1 MTSTPPAGRAAVL
14 GAGSWGTAFSIVLA
28 DAGNEVT
35 LWARREEVCETI
47 NHERE
52 NADYLPGIQLPAT
65 VSATHDAEKAVHDA
79 DIVVLAVPSQTLREN
94 LTAWAELLPN
104 DAVLVSLAKGVEL
117 GTVKR
122 MSEVVA
128 EVTGA
133 APDRIGV
140 VSGPNLAKEIAR
152 REPAASVVACEDE
165 DVAKKLQSRCHTP
178 AFRPY
183 TSVDVLGCELG
194 GAYKNVVALSVGMAI
209 GLGFGD
215 NTTASVITRGLAETA
230 RLAMKLGANPM
241 TLMGLAGL
249 GDLVATC
256 SSPLS
261 RNRSFG
267 EKLGQGLTTE
277 EIRASTRQ
285 VAEGAKS
292 CSSLLALARQS
303 GVDAPIAEH
312 VDAVVAG
319 RLTAKEM
326 MDAFIARDTKAE
338 TDCPASA

>member
-1 MTSTPPAGRAAVL
+1 MSTKVAIL

-28 DAGNEVT
+28 DGGNDVT
-35 LWARREEVCETI
+35 IWGRREEVCATI
-47 NHERE
+47 NDQHE
-52 NADYLPGIQLPAT
+52 NVDYLPGIELPPT
-65 VSATHDAEKAVHDA
+65 VGATHDPEQALADA
-79 DIVVLAVPSQTLREN
+79 DVVVLAVPSQSLRAN
-94 LTAWAELLPN
+94 LVEWAPYVGK
-104 DAVLVSLAKGVEL
+104 DAVMVSLMKGVEL
-117 GTVKR
+117 GSLKR
-122 MSEVVA
+122 MSEVIA

-133 APDRIGV
+133 GPERIAV
-140 VSGPNLAKEIAR
+140 ISGPNLAKEIAR

-165 DVAKKLQSRCHTP
+165 DVARMLQARVHSP

-194 GAYKNVVALSVGMAI
+194 GAYKNVVALSVGMAV

-230 RLAMKLGANPM
+230 RLAMKLGANPL

-261 RNRSFG
+261 RNRTFG
-267 EKLGQGLTTE
+267 ENLGKGMTTE
-277 EIRASTRQ
+277 QIIASTRQ

-292 CSSLLALARQS
+292 CSSLLALANQS
-303 GVDAPIAEH
+303 GVDAPVAHH

-319 RLTAKEM
+319 TMTAKDM
-326 MDAFIARDTKAE
+326 VDAFIARDTKAE
-338 TDCPASA
+338 TD